1 MVNVPVDV
9 DVENMKKPVVDIITL
24 GCSKNLVDSEKLIR
38 QLELNGFSVT
48 HDAENPQGEIAVIN
62 TCGFIGDAK
71 EESINM
77 ILEMAQRKVK
87 GNLKQLIVMGC
98 LSERYLHELE
108 GELPEVDRFYGK
120 FDWERLITDLGK
132 TYYKES
138 CNSRRITTPSHYAY
152 LKISEGCNR
161 TCSYC
166 AIPIITGAHKSRPIE
181 DILSEVEELVKQ
193 GVKEFQVIAQELT
206 YYGLD
211 IYKERKIAELVER
224 IAQTPGV
231 EWIRL
236 HYAYPTQFPM
246 DLLKVMAKYDNV
258 CKYLDI
264 ALQHCSDNVLANM
277 HRNITKEQTYTLL
290 ETIRKEVPGIHIR
303 TTLMVG
309 YPGET
314 DEDFAELTD
323 FIKWAKFERMGAFA
337 YSEEDGTY
345 ASEHYTDDV
354 PEEVKQARLSK
365 LMRVQQNISLAHQE
379 NKVGK
384 QFKVIIDRLE
394 GDYYIGRTEYDSP
407 EVDPEVLIRKTDDQE
422 LQIGAFYN
430 VKIDS
435 AEEFDLYAHVV

>member
-1 MVNVPVDV
+1 MKVPT
-9 DVENMKKPVVDIITL
+9 VDIITL

-38 QLELNGFSVT
+38 QFELNGFAVT
-48 HDAENPQGEIAVIN
+48 HDSEDPKGEIAVIN

-77 ILEMAQRKVK
+77 ILEMAQRKQT

-120 FDWERLITDLGK
+120 FDWDRIISDLGK
-132 TYYKES
+132 IYHHEA
-138 CNSRRITTPSHYAY
+138 CNSRRITTPGHYAY
-152 LKISEGCNR
+152 LKISEGCDR

-166 AIPIITGAHKSRPIE
+166 AIPIITGTHKSRPIE
-181 DILSEVEELVKQ
+181 DILSEVKELVSQ
-193 GVKEFQVIAQELT
+193 GVKEFQIIAQELT

-211 IYKERKIAELVER
+211 LYKERKIAELVER

-246 DLLKVMAKYDNV
+246 ELLKVMARYDNV
-258 CKYLDI
+258 CKYMDI

-277 HRNITKEQTYTLL
+277 RRNITKEQTYQLL
-290 ETIRKEVPGIHIR
+290 ETIRREVPGIHIR

-314 DEDFAELTD
+314 DADFDELVQ
-323 FIKWAKFERMGAFA
+323 FVKWARFERMGAFA

-345 ASEHYTDDV
+345 AAEHYADDV
-354 PEEVKQARLSK
+354 PSDVKQARLSK
-365 LMRVQQNISLAHQE
+365 LMRVQQNISLEHQE
-379 NKVGK
+379 GKVGK
-384 QFKVIIDRLE
+384 RYRVIVDRLE
-394 GDYYIGRTEYDSP
+394 GDFYVGRTEFDSP
-407 EVDPEVLIRKTDDQE
+407 EVDPEVLIRKTDNTDIR
-422 LQIGAFYN
+422 IGEFYQ
-430 VKIDS
+430 VVIDS
-435 AEEFDLYAHVV
+435 AEEFDLYAHLV

>member
-1 MVNVPVDV
+1 
-9 DVENMKKPVVDIITL
+9 MKKPVVDIITL

-48 HDAENPQGEIAVIN
+48 HDAENPKGEIAVIN

-98 LSERYLHELE
+98 LSERYLYELE

-120 FDWERLITDLGK
+120 FDWERVITDLGK
-132 TYYKES
+132 TYYMES

-181 DILSEVEELVKQ
+181 NVLAEVEELVQQ

-211 IYKERKIAELVER
+211 LYKERKIAELVER

-290 ETIRKEVPGIHIR
+290 ETIRREVPGIHIR

-314 DEDFAELTD
+314 DEDFAELID

-345 ASEHYTDDV
+345 AAEHYTDDV
-354 PEEVKQARLSK
+354 PQDVKQARLSK

-379 NKVGK
+379 NKIGK
-384 QFKVIIDRLE
+384 QYKVIIDRLE

-407 EVDPEVLIRKTDDQE
+407 EVDPEILIRKTDDTT
-422 LQIGAFYN
+422 LQIGEFYN
-430 VKIDS
+430 VEIDS

>member
-1 MVNVPVDV
+1 
-9 DVENMKKPVVDIITL
+9 MKKPVVDIITL

-166 AIPIITGAHKSRPIE
+166 AIPIITGSHKSRPIE
-181 DILSEVEELVKQ
+181 DILSEVEELVQQ

-345 ASEHYTDDV
+345 AAEHYTDDV

-384 QFKVIIDRLE
+384 QFNVIIDRLE

-407 EVDPEVLIRKTDDQE
+407 EVDPEVLIRKTDEQV